1 MKFIITESDRDHIK
15 KQYGSLLMEA
25 SNAPVNA
32 MGNYVNDNFDGL
44 IEKLKRDGV
53 FDNTAKANVNIL
65 VPIEQLRRYVLSLLP
80 KVWSDIS
87 TTGNGGNELMTN
99 IINKIY
105 EMTKIEISKIP
116 FLKRKAA
123 KVMMM
128 TKYGGK
134 EKYINTEMSKW
145 AGEVK
150 DFLQDLRYIPIKSVV
165 GVTTDTTKPIRQ
177 RYEKYTDDTYNFMNQ
192 NSDNV
197 TRQIL
202 SLIWDSL

>member
-1 MKFIITESDRDHIK
+1 MKFILTESDRDHIK
-15 KQYGSLLMEA
+15 KQYGSLLME
-25 SNAPVNA
+25 STNEPVSV
-32 MGNYVNDNFDGL
+32 MGDYVNNNFNDL
-44 IEKLKRDGV
+44 INKLKMDGV
-53 FDNTAKANVNIL
+53 FDNTSKANVNIL

-123 KVMMM
+123 RIMMM
-128 TKYGGK
+128 TKYGSK

-150 DFLQDLRYIPIKSVV
+150 NFLQDLRYIPNKSLV
-165 GVTTDTTKPIRQ
+165 GVGSDTTKPIRQ
-177 RYEKYTDDTYNFMNQ
+177 RYDKYTDDTYNFMDK

-197 TRQIL
+197 TKQIL

>member
-1 MKFIITESDRDHIK
+1 MKFIITESDKDHIK

-25 SNAPVNA
+25 SNTPVNV
-32 MGNYVNDNFDGL
+32 MGEYVNYNFDEL
-44 IEKLKRDGV
+44 IEKLKRDGI

-99 IINKIY
+99 ITNKIY
-105 EMTKIEISKIP
+105 EMTKIELSKIP

-150 DFLQDLRYIPIKSVV
+150 DFLQDLRYIPNKSVV

-177 RYEKYTDDTYNFMNQ
+177 RYEKYTDDTYNFMDK

-202 SLIWDSL
+202 NLIWDSL